1 MVLDALK
8 KAKAEELLKLKNGLN
23 QILGRWFEEGQEISI
38 GQWQK
43 VAIARALYR
52 DAPILI
58 LDEPTSNLD
67 PQAEE
72 EIFKNLVNVYQKKTL
87 IFISH
92 RFSTVKK
99 ADKIYVLYK
108 GEIIESGT
116 HEVLL
121 KNNKLYKKFFEIQ
134 KKGYQ

>member
-1 MVLDALK
+1 MLYYDTLYS
-8 KAKAEELLKLKNGLN
+8 LN
-23 QILGRWFEEGQEISI
+23 L

-43 VAIARALYR
+43 IAIARALYR
-52 DAPILI
+52 NAPILI